1 MEHEKLS
8 VAIFQRILTN
18 PKVLGEFVY
27 EGLKDGHVKLIGNM
41 ISPPDHELNE
51 RDDRLFLYEVNINYT
66 LSRKIRSNTTVMFR
80 VMGSISRI

>member
-27 EGLKDGHVKLIGNM
+27 EGLNDGHVKLIGNM
-41 ISPPDHELNE
+41 ISPPELNE

-66 LSRKIRSNTTVMFR
+66 LSRKNKK
-80 VMGSISRI
+80 